1 LLRIL
6 SSWSL
11 KCLCQGQM
19 MASCLS
25 QGGDSPQYRWT
36 LDGHT
41 LTDSE
46 LFSRNIENSIIVLRQ
61 NTSGR
66 LVCWVSNLVSGSFI
80 YILPLTVFVLRHH
93 TKDQRGR
100 AFKSVTQRL

>member
-1 LLRIL
+1 MDNNPETPSSLDWKLLLRIL

-11 KCLCQGQM
+11 TCLCQGQM

-25 QGGDSPQYRWT
+25 QGGDSPQYRWS

-61 NTSGR
+61 CNGNSS
-66 LVCWVSNLVSGSFI
+66 L
-80 YILPLTVFVLRHH
+80 
-93 TKDQRGR
+93 
-100 AFKSVTQRL
+100 SVPKCVTF